1 MYYFR
6 LSPGDENVIGMRA
19 FNAFLNLVKIKR
31 DCEYKIAESKEKL
44 KLEPPKTIFFSN
56 ICCLSV
62 GHGIGTYIGLITIFS
77 AWK

>member
-44 KLEPPKTIFFSN
+44 K
-56 ICCLSV
+56 
-62 GHGIGTYIGLITIFS
+62 
-77 AWK
+77 